1 VPPVIRTA
9 RRHLTYANAMATIAV
24 FIALSGSAYAATKLQ
39 AKSVGSRELKN
50 GAVTK
55 AKIAKGTLSA
65 LTAKRG
71 ATGAAGPAG
80 AAGATGAAGPTG
92 PTGATG
98 PAGGPGAVGAP
109 GATGAVGGVL
119 PSGATLRGIYSA
131 DASVSPSKQTDVS
144 FGYLLATKLTE
155 EVVGTSGT
163 PTTHC
168 KGTAA
173 NPTAAPGYVCIYAT
187 LGTQTNSNIIV
198 YDMETTFGGQTG
210 HTGMVIYT
218 SNGAWSQGTWAA
230 TAA

>member
-1 VPPVIRTA
+1 VPPVIHAA

-39 AKSVGSRELKN
+39 ARSVGTRELKN

-55 AKIAKGTLSA
+55 SKIAKSTLSA

-92 PTGATG
+92 PAG
-98 PAGGPGAVGAP
+98 PAGSPGAVGPP
-109 GATGAVGGVL
+109 GATGAVGGEL
-119 PSGATLRGIYSA
+119 PSGATLRGIYAA
-131 DASVSPSKQTDVS
+131 DASVTPRQSTIVS
-144 FGYLLATKLTE
+144 FGYLLAVKVSE

-163 PTTHC
+163 PTAHC

-187 LGTQTNSNIIV
+187 RGTTVNSNIIV
-198 YDMETTFGGQTG
+198 YDMETTFGGQSG
-210 HTGMVIYT
+210 HTGMEIYT
-218 SNGAWSQGTWAA
+218 SNGAFSQGTWAL
-230 TAA
+230 TAP

>member
-9 RRHLTYANAMATIAV
+9 RRHVTYANAMATIAV

-55 AKIAKGTLSA
+55 AKIAKSTLSA

-71 ATGAAGPAG
+71 ATGAPGPAG

-92 PTGATG
+92 AIG
-98 PAGGPGAVGAP
+98 PAGSPGAVGPP
-109 GATGAVGGVL
+109 GVTGAVGGVL
-119 PSGATLRGIYSA
+119 PSGATLRGIYRA
-131 DASVSPSKQTDVS
+131 DASVSPAEQTVLS

-163 PTTHC
+163 PTAHC

-187 LGTQTNSNIIV
+187 LGTTVNSNIIV